1 MKSPMR
7 EIKDKKYDRLC
18 VDVEF
23 LSFEALKD
31 QLFAYRVNARS
42 LPKSMLSVMMTMMVM
57 IRRSMSM
64 LNQSNVPFLSK
75 K

>member
-42 LPKSMLSVMMTMMVM
+42 LPKSMLSVMMMVM

-64 LNQSNVPFLSK
+64 LNQSNVPFLS
-75 K
+75 

>member
-31 QLFAYRVNARS
+31 QVFAHRVNARS
-42 LPKSMLSVMMTMMVM
+42 LPKSMLSVMMMVM

-64 LNQSNVPFLSK
+64 LNQSNVPFLS
-75 K
+75 

>member
-31 QLFAYRVNARS
+31 QVFAYRVNARS
-42 LPKSMLSVMMTMMVM
+42 LPKSMLSVMMMVM

>member
-31 QLFAYRVNARS
+31 QVFAHRVNARS
-42 LPKSMLSVMMTMMVM
+42 LPKSMLSVM

>member
-42 LPKSMLSVMMTMMVM
+42 LPKSMLSVMMMVM